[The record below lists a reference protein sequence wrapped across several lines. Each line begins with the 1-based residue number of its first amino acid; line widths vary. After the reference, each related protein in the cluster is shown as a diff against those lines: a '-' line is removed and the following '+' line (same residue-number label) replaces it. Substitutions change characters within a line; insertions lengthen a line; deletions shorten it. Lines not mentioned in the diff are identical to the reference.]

1 MVVCDSDYE
10 IKKSSETRTM
20 DVKPT
25 LSFVNA
31 SQFYLI
37 DVLVLPMKPNVKNIV
52 RKKGKGKPGEGAKEM
67 PQNEGPRLKHFHLLE
82 FLNLKLS
89 VNRRSMFFW
98 PKSLSKTRK

>member
-1 MVVCDSDYE
+1 
-10 IKKSSETRTM
+10 M

-25 LSFVNA
+25 LSFVKIVNA
-31 SQFYLI
+31 FQFYLI
-37 DVLVLPMKPNVKNIV
+37 NVLVIPMKPNMKNII
-52 RKKGKGKPGEGAKEM
+52 RKKGNNGKPGEGAKEM
-67 PQNEGPRLKHFHLLE
+67 PLNEGPRLKHFHLLE